1 MKTAAFI
8 PVKQFE
14 SSKTRLTLTRNQ
26 KIVLTELMLKST
38 IIALK
43 KCNNISTIVTI
54 SADERVEKIS
64 NYYDVKFIFANE
76 KGVNYAVKV
85 GDDICKEKHFNVNI
99 VVPIDLI
106 FLDPNE
112 IELLLSIA
120 SKLNK
125 CSIIVP
131 SARMDGTNLLIRKP
145 FNLYET
151 SYDNNSYYNHVQSS
165 RKSTAQTIV
174 VKSVNLSKD
183 LDTMDDYDAITN
195 HPTNRLSYLIS
206 RIQRI
211 D

>member
-14 SSKTRLTLTRNQ
+14 SSKTRLSLTRNQ

-43 KCNNISTIVTI
+43 KCKNISTIVTI
-54 SADERVEKIS
+54 SADERVKKIS
-64 NYYDVKFIFANE
+64 SFYDIKFIFAKE

-85 GDDICKEKHFNVNI
+85 GDDICKQNLVGASI

-131 SARMDGTNLLIRKP
+131 SVRMDGTNLLIRKP
-145 FNLYET
+145 FSLYET
-151 SYDNNSYYNHVQSS
+151 SYDNNSYFNHVQSS
-165 RKSTAQTIV
+165 RKTTARTIV
-174 VKSVNLSKD
+174 VNSANLSKD
-183 LDTMDDYDAITN
+183 LDTMDDFDSITD
-195 HPTNRLSYLIS
+195 HPMNRLSYLIS
-206 RIQRI
+206 RIQKI
-211 D
+211 S

>member
-14 SSKTRLTLTRNQ
+14 SSKTRLSLTRNQ

-43 KCNNISTIVTI
+43 KCKNISTIVTI
-54 SADERVEKIS
+54 SADERVRRIS
-64 NYYDVKFIFANE
+64 SFYDIKFIFAKE

-85 GDDICKEKHFNVNI
+85 GDDICKQDLVCASI

-106 FLDPNE
+106 FLDPKE

-131 SARMDGTNLLIRKP
+131 S
-145 FNLYET
+145 
-151 SYDNNSYYNHVQSS
+151 
-165 RKSTAQTIV
+165 
-174 VKSVNLSKD
+174 
-183 LDTMDDYDAITN
+183 
-195 HPTNRLSYLIS
+195 
-206 RIQRI
+206 
-211 D
+211 

>member
-1 MKTAAFI
+1 
-8 PVKQFE
+8 
-14 SSKTRLTLTRNQ
+14 
-26 KIVLTELMLKST
+26 
-38 IIALK
+38 LK

-64 NYYDVKFIFANE
+64 SHYDVKFIFAKE

-85 GDDICKEKHFNVNI
+85 GDEICKGNRINANI

-151 SYDNNSYYNHVQSS
+151 SYDNNSYYNHLQSS
-165 RKSTAQTIV
+165 RKTTAQTIV

-183 LDTMDDYDAITN
+183 LDTMDDYDLITN

-211 D
+211 N

>member
-14 SSKTRLTLTRNQ
+14 SSKTRLALTRNQ

-38 IIALK
+38 ILTLR
-43 KCNNISTIVTI
+43 KCKNISTIVTI

-64 NYYDVKFIFANE
+64 TYYNVKFIFAKE
-76 KGVNYAVKV
+76 KGVNYAINV
-85 GDDICKEKHFNVNI
+85 GNNICEENHVNTNI

-120 SKLNK
+120 SKLSK

-131 SARMDGTNLLIRKP
+131 SVRMDGTNLLIRKP
-145 FNLYET
+145 FNLYDT
-151 SYDNNSYYNHVQSS
+151 SYDNNSYYNHVLSS
-165 RKSTAQTIV
+165 RKTASQTIV
-174 VKSVNLSKD
+174 VKSANLSKD
-183 LDTMDDYDAITN
+183 LDTMDDYESIVD

-206 RIQRI
+206 RIRKI
-211 D
+211 H